1 MRWLTDGEAIIDDV
15 ISERISF
22 LQEQIKPENKPAIND
37 TFQLQ
42 INILQSTDL
51 EKLDRSILMRKE
63 HLKKSKYTRETDRL
77 FVELEALEWLQKKLA
92 AV

>member
-1 MRWLTDGEAIIDDV
+1 MGTVIDDV

-22 LQEQIKPENKPAIND
+22 LQEQIKPQNKPAIND
-37 TFQLQ
+37 TFQLH
-42 INILQSTDL
+42 INILQSADL

-63 HLKKSKYTRETDRL
+63 HLKKSKDTRETDRL

>member
-1 MRWLTDGEAIIDDV
+1 MGTVIDDV

-63 HLKKSKYTRETDRL
+63 HLKKSKDTRETDRL

>member
-1 MRWLTDGEAIIDDV
+1 MGTVIDDV
-15 ISERISF
+15 ISERISI

-42 INILQSTDL
+42 INILQSAGL
-51 EKLDRSILMRKE
+51 EKLDRSIYSNAKRTSQEIKR
-63 HLKKSKYTRETDRL
+63 HTRETDRL

>member
-1 MRWLTDGEAIIDDV
+1 MGTVIDDV

-42 INILQSTDL
+42 INILESADL
-51 EKLDRSILMRKE
+51 EKLDRYIVCKPAQC
-63 HLKKSKYTRETDRL
+63 KDGG
-77 FVELEALEWLQKKLA
+77 
-92 AV
+92 

>member
-1 MRWLTDGEAIIDDV
+1 MGTVIDDV

-22 LQEQIKPENKPAIND
+22 LQEQIKPGNKPAIND

-42 INILQSTDL
+42 INILQSADL

-63 HLKKSKYTRETDRL
+63 HLKKSKDTRETDRL

>member
-1 MRWLTDGEAIIDDV
+1 LTDGEAIIDDDV

-42 INILQSTDL
+42 IINILQSADL
-51 EKLDRSILMRKE
+51 EKLDGSIYSNAKRTPQGIKR
-63 HLKKSKYTRETDRL
+63 H
-77 FVELEALEWLQKKLA
+77 V
-92 AV
+92 

>member
-1 MRWLTDGEAIIDDV
+1 MGTVIDDV

-22 LQEQIKPENKPAIND
+22 LQEQIKPQNKPAIND

-42 INILQSTDL
+42 INILQSADL

-63 HLKKSKYTRETDRL
+63 HLKKSKDTRETDRL

>member
-1 MRWLTDGEAIIDDV
+1 MGTVIDDV
-15 ISERISF
+15 ISERISI
-22 LQEQIKPENKPAIND
+22 LQEQIKPENKPAMND

-42 INILQSTDL
+42 INILQSADL

-63 HLKKSKYTRETDRL
+63 HLKKSKDTRETDRL

>member
-1 MRWLTDGEAIIDDV
+1 MGTVIDDV
-15 ISERISF
+15 ISERISI

-42 INILQSTDL
+42 INILQSADL

-63 HLKKSKYTRETDRL
+63 HLKKSKDTRETDRL

>member
-1 MRWLTDGEAIIDDV
+1 LTDGGAIIDDDV

-42 INILQSTDL
+42 IINILQSAGL
-51 EKLDRSILMRKE
+51 EKLDRSIYSNAKRTPQEIKR
-63 HLKKSKYTRETDRL
+63 H
-77 FVELEALEWLQKKLA
+77 A
-92 AV
+92 

>member
-1 MRWLTDGEAIIDDV
+1 MGTVIDDV

-42 INILQSTDL
+42 IINILQSADL
-51 EKLDRSILMRKE
+51 EKL
-63 HLKKSKYTRETDRL
+63 
-77 FVELEALEWLQKKLA
+77 
-92 AV
+92 

>member
-1 MRWLTDGEAIIDDV
+1 LTDGEAIIDDV

-42 INILQSTDL
+42 IINILQSAGL
-51 EKLDRSILMRKE
+51 EKLDRSIYSNAKRTPQEIKR
-63 HLKKSKYTRETDRL
+63 H
-77 FVELEALEWLQKKLA
+77 A
-92 AV
+92 

>member
-1 MRWLTDGEAIIDDV
+1 MGTVIDDV

-42 INILQSTDL
+42 INILQSADL
-51 EKLDRSILMRKE
+51 EKLDRSIYSNAKRTPKE
-63 HLKKSKYTRETDRL
+63 IKIH
-77 FVELEALEWLQKKLA
+77 A
-92 AV
+92 

>member
-1 MRWLTDGEAIIDDV
+1 MGTVIDDDV

-22 LQEQIKPENKPAIND
+22 LQEQIKLQNKPAIND

-42 INILQSTDL
+42 INILQSADL
-51 EKLDRSILMRKE
+51 EKLDRSIYSNAKRTPKE
-63 HLKKSKYTRETDRL
+63 KKSKYTRETDRL

>member
-1 MRWLTDGEAIIDDV
+1 MGTVIDDV

-42 INILQSTDL
+42 IINILQSAGL
-51 EKLDRSILMRKE
+51 EKLDRSIYSNAKRTPKE
-63 HLKKSKYTRETDRL
+63 IKIH
-77 FVELEALEWLQKKLA
+77 A
-92 AV
+92 

>member
-1 MRWLTDGEAIIDDV
+1 MGTIIDDV
-15 ISERISF
+15 ISERISI
-22 LQEQIKPENKPAIND
+22 LQEQIKPQNKPAIND

-42 INILQSTDL
+42 INILQSADL

>member
-1 MRWLTDGEAIIDDV
+1 MGTVIDDV

-22 LQEQIKPENKPAIND
+22 LQEQIKPQNKPAMND

-42 INILQSTDL
+42 INILQSADL

-63 HLKKSKYTRETDRL
+63 HLKKSKNTRETDRL

>member
-1 MRWLTDGEAIIDDV
+1 MGTVIDDV
-15 ISERISF
+15 ISERISI

-42 INILQSTDL
+42 INILQSADL

-63 HLKKSKYTRETDRL
+63 HLKKSKNTRETDRL